1 MVQLLVITIATLC
14 FVIFL
19 DNQYSVLPTAIH
31 NHLPAHH
38 DGLIIT
44 DITVKTCSKLNPF
57 TSCKLD
63 PNVWHRIDKD
73 LYLDQGWTSSAYIH
87 IKRLR
92 EEDLGPDDHVI
103 LDVRV
108 GRLDPAVSQRT
119 KGNEKWESRP
129 AGIWLHR
136 SNKRHESDSRSA
148 ITAVDVLFGPDA
160 VEPRLG
166 WRIRDT
172 PLLLDSDSS
181 EVHSHLE
188 AHITLR
194 SGSLQKLE
202 RPVPRIRKDGR
213 FKILQLADLHLST
226 GLGACRD
233 PEPANYNGGQC
244 EADPRTLNFVE
255 RILDDEQPDLVVL
268 SGDQVNG
275 DSSPDV
281 PSALYKIIG
290 LLTKRPTPI
299 PWAAIFGNHDDEGKP
314 GLSRAATMDLM
325 HTLPYSLA
333 EAGPESIDG
342 VGNYVVEVLAPG
354 QSHHSALT
362 LYLLDSHS
370 YSPDERKFKGYDWI
384 KDNQIKWFKDTA
396 ASLKH
401 AHARYTK
408 IHLSMAFIHIPIPE
422 YRDADNPIFGSWREG
437 VTAPGYNS
445 GFKDAL
451 VEEHVLAVSC
461 GHDHV
466 NDYCMLAQRDH
477 HPELW
482 MCYGGGAGF
491 GGYAG
496 YGGYHRRVRVFE
508 IDTNEGRISTW
519 KRVEWGETQKRI
531 DQQVI
536 VDAGHV
542 VDFER

>member
-1 MVQLLVITIATLC
+1 MTVATVC
-14 FVIFL
+14 FIIFL

-63 PNVWHRIDKD
+63 PSIWHRIDKD
-73 LYLDQGWTSSAYIH
+73 LYLDQGWTTSAYLH

-92 EEDLGPDDHVI
+92 EEDLGSDDHVI
-103 LDVRV
+103 LDLRV
-108 GRLDPAVSQRT
+108 SRLDPSISQGT

-136 SNKRHESDSRSA
+136 SNKRHESDSSSV

-160 VEPRLG
+160 VEARLG
-166 WRIRDT
+166 WHIRDT

-181 EVHSHLE
+181 EVHTQLEPHL
-188 AHITLR
+188 TLR
-194 SGSLQKLE
+194 TGPFQKLD
-202 RPVPRIRKDGR
+202 RPIPRIRKDGR

-226 GLGACRD
+226 GVGTCRD
-233 PEPANYNGGQC
+233 AEPPNLNGGQC

-275 DSSPDV
+275 DTSPDV
-281 PSALYKIIG
+281 PSALYKIVS
-290 LLTKRPTPI
+290 LLTQRPHPI

-314 GLSRAATMDLM
+314 GISRAATMKLM
-325 HTLPYSLA
+325 HTLPQSLA

-362 LYLLDSHS
+362 LYMIDSHS

-384 KDNQIKWFKDTA
+384 KPNQIKWFKDTA
-396 ASLKH
+396 ASLKRK
-401 AHARYTK
+401 HARYTK
-408 IHLSMAFIHIPIPE
+408 IHLSMAFIHIPLPE
-422 YRDADNPIFGSWREG
+422 YRDDTNPIFGSWREG
-437 VTAPGYNS
+437 VTAPNFNS

-466 NDYCMLAQRDH
+466 NDYCMMSQH
-477 HPELW
+477 GGHPELW
-482 MCYGGGAGF
+482 MCYAGGAGF

-519 KRVEWGETQKRI
+519 KRVEYGDTQKRI
-531 DQQVI
+531 EQQVI

-542 VDFER
+542 VSMEP